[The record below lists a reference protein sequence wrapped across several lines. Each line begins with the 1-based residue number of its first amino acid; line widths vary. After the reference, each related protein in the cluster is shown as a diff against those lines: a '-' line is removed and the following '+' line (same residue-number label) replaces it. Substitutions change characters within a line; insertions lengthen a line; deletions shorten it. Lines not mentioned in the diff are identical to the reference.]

1 MFAAQ
6 QNKEETLRLF
16 GVVAFMIFMLFP
28 TWRIVTKAGYNGA
41 WALIGLVPV
50 VNIIMLW
57 VFAFSTWPSERGPK
71 LIDAG

>member
-1 MFAAQ
+1 
-6 QNKEETLRLF
+6 
-16 GVVAFMIFMLFP
+16 MIFMLFP

-57 VFAFSTWPSERGPK
+57 VFAFSTWPSEQAPK
-71 LIDAG
+71 LTAPG

>member
-6 QNKEETLRLF
+6 ANKEEPLRFF
-16 GVVAFMIFMLFP
+16 GLMAFLIFILFP

-57 VFAFSTWPSERGPK
+57 VFALSTWPNERAPK